1 MITPHEVGV
10 PARGPLIQMSTT
22 ETENTLFEWYR
33 TYIGEPDR
41 EVDVYL
47 GFTLFFAGV
56 GLGVAAFAAAVLVSG
71 ADGQAYGLRKL
82 AFVLGMASLPTALA
96 SIVVLLPVDRRGL
109 VGAGAGA
116 AVSLVAIGW
125 FTLVYPN
132 QWAASSGQTYS
143 IQVLFVYSVGVTAL
157 LAATGAA
164 LVAYHIDQTR
174 PGPADIE
181 APEDGPVTGAG
192 AGTGTETES
201 YTDEEI
207 RQDIEESLED
217 VDLNWGGVEKSEN
230 TSLNFTTDDSEF
242 DTSGMQ
248 VEVDR
253 VKSKT
258 SVDSQVNGLKSLK
271 GGDDQTARSTSTVD
285 DQTAQLQELKQRREQ
300 ELAEGDEDKPLAS
313 VTDRVADLFD

>member
-10 PARGPLIQMSTT
+10 TARGPLIEMSTT
-22 ETENTLFEWYR
+22 DTENKLFEWYR
-33 TYIGEPDR
+33 AYIGEPDR

-47 GFTLFFAGV
+47 GFTLFFAAI
-56 GLGVAAFAAAVLVSG
+56 GLGVAAFG
-71 ADGQAYGLRKL
+71 ATAIGGGQGYGLRKL
-82 AFVLGMASLPTALA
+82 AFVLGMASLPTALS

-109 VGAGAGA
+109 VGAGVGA
-116 AVSLVAIGW
+116 TVCLVAIGW
-125 FTLVYPN
+125 FTMVYPN
-132 QWAASSGQTYS
+132 QWAAGSGPTYS
-143 IQVLFVYSVGVTAL
+143 VQVLFVYSVGVTAL
-157 LAATGAA
+157 LASTGAA

-181 APEDGPVTGAG
+181 APEDESGAG

-207 RQDIEESLED
+207 RRDIEESLED
-217 VDLNWGGVEKSEN
+217 VDLNWGGVEQSEN
-230 TSLNFTTDDSEF
+230 TSLSFTTDDSEF

-248 VEVDR
+248 VEVER

-271 GGDDQTARSTSTVD
+271 GGDDKTARSTSTVD
-285 DQTAQLQELKQRREQ
+285 DQTAQLQQLKQRREQ
-300 ELAEGDEDKPLAS
+300 ELAEDDEEKPLAS
-313 VTDRVADLFD
+313 VTDRVANLFD

>member
-1 MITPHEVGV
+1 MITPHEGRCNDQG
-10 PARGPLIQMSTT
+10 ALIEMSTT
-22 ETENTLFEWYR
+22 DTENKLFDWYR
-33 TYIGEPDR
+33 AYIGEPDR

-47 GFTLFFAGV
+47 GFTLFFAAI
-56 GLGVAAFAAAVLVSG
+56 GLGVAAFGAAALAGGSG
-71 ADGQAYGLRKL
+71 GQAFGPRKL
-82 AFVLGMASLPTALA
+82 AFVLGMASLPAALS

-109 VGAGAGA
+109 VGAGVGA
-116 AVSLVAIGW
+116 AVCLVAIGW

-132 QWAASSGQTYS
+132 QWAAGSGQTYS
-143 IQVLFVYSVGVTAL
+143 VQVLFVYSVGVTAL

-181 APEDGPVTGAG
+181 VPDDESTGAG
-192 AGTGTETES
+192 SGSETES

-207 RQDIEESLED
+207 RQDIEDSLED
-217 VDLNWGGVEKSEN
+217 VDLNWGGVEQSEN
-230 TSLNFTTDDSEF
+230 TSLSFTTDESEF

-271 GGDDQTARSTSTVD
+271 GGDEKTQRSRSTVD
-285 DQTAQLQELKQRREQ
+285 DQTAQLQQLKQRREQ
-300 ELAEGDEDKPLAS
+300 EQAEGDEEKPLAS
-313 VTDRVADLFD
+313 FTERMSKLFD

>member
-1 MITPHEVGV
+1 
-10 PARGPLIQMSTT
+10 MSTT
-22 ETENTLFEWYR
+22 DTENKLFEWYR
-33 TYIGEPDR
+33 AYIGEPDR

-47 GFTLFFAGV
+47 GFTLFFAAI
-56 GLGVAAFAAAVLVSG
+56 GLGVAAFGAAALAGG
-71 ADGQAYGLRKL
+71 AGGQAFGPRKL
-82 AFVLGMASLPTALA
+82 AFVLGMASLPTALS

-109 VGAGAGA
+109 VGAGVGV
-116 AVSLVAIGW
+116 AVCLLAIGW

-132 QWAASSGQTYS
+132 QWAAGSGQTYS
-143 IQVLFVYSVGVTAL
+143 VAVLFVYSVGVTAL
-157 LAATGAA
+157 LASTGAA

-181 APEDGPVTGAG
+181 APDDESATGS
-192 AGTGTETES
+192 GTETES

-207 RQDIEESLED
+207 RRDIEESLED
-217 VDLNWGGVEKSEN
+217 VDLNWGGVEQSEN
-230 TSLNFTTDDSEF
+230 TALSFTTDESEF

-271 GGDDQTARSTSTVD
+271 GGDDKTARSTSTVD
-285 DQTAQLQELKQRREQ
+285 DQTAQLQQLKQRREQ
-300 ELAEGDEDKPLAS
+300 EQAEGDEEKPLAS
-313 VTDRVADLFD
+313 FTERMADLFD

>member
-10 PARGPLIQMSTT
+10 TARGPLIEMSTT
-22 ETENTLFEWYR
+22 DTENKLFEWYR
-33 TYIGEPDR
+33 AYIGEPDR

-47 GFTLFFAGV
+47 GFTLFFAAI
-56 GLGVAAFAAAVLVSG
+56 GLGVAAFG
-71 ADGQAYGLRKL
+71 ATAIGGGQGYGLRKL
-82 AFVLGMASLPTALA
+82 AFVLGMASLPTALS

-109 VGAGAGA
+109 VGAGVGA
-116 AVSLVAIGW
+116 TVCLVAIGW
-125 FTLVYPN
+125 FTMVYPN
-132 QWAASSGQTYS
+132 QWAAGSGPTYS
-143 IQVLFVYSVGVTAL
+143 VQVLFVYSVGVTAL
-157 LAATGAA
+157 LASTGAA

-181 APEDGPVTGAG
+181 APEDESGAG

-207 RQDIEESLED
+207 RRDIEESLED
-217 VDLNWGGVEKSEN
+217 VDLNWGGVEQSEN
-230 TSLNFTTDDSEF
+230 TSLSFTTDDSEF

-248 VEVDR
+248 VEVER

-271 GGDDQTARSTSTVD
+271 GGDDKTARSTSTVD
-285 DQTAQLQELKQRREQ
+285 DQTAQLQQLKQRREQ
-300 ELAEGDEDKPLAS
+300 ELAEEDEEKPLAS
-313 VTDRVADLFD
+313 VTDRVANLFD

>member
-10 PARGPLIQMSTT
+10 TARGPLIEMSTT
-22 ETENTLFEWYR
+22 DTENKLFEWYR
-33 TYIGEPDR
+33 AYIGEPDR

-47 GFTLFFAGV
+47 GFTLFFAAI
-56 GLGVAAFAAAVLVSG
+56 GLGVAAFG
-71 ADGQAYGLRKL
+71 ATAIGGGQGYGLRKL
-82 AFVLGMASLPTALA
+82 AFVLGMASLPTALS

-109 VGAGAGA
+109 VGAGVGA
-116 AVSLVAIGW
+116 TVCLVAIGW

-132 QWAASSGQTYS
+132 QWAAGSGQTYS
-143 IQVLFVYSVGVTAL
+143 VQVLFVYSVGVTAL
-157 LAATGAA
+157 LASTGAA

-181 APEDGPVTGAG
+181 APEDESGAG

-207 RQDIEESLED
+207 RRDIEESLED
-217 VDLNWGGVEKSEN
+217 VDLNWGGVEQSEN
-230 TSLNFTTDDSEF
+230 TSLSFTTDDSEF

-248 VEVDR
+248 VEVER

-271 GGDDQTARSTSTVD
+271 GGDDKTARSTSTVD
-285 DQTAQLQELKQRREQ
+285 DQTAQLQQLKQRREQ
-300 ELAEGDEDKPLAS
+300 ELAEDDEEKPLAS
-313 VTDRVADLFD
+313 VTDRVANLFD